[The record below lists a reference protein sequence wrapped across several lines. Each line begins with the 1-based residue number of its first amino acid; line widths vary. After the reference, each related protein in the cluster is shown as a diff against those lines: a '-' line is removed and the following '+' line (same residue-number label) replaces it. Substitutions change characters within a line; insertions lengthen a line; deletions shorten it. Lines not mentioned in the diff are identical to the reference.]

1 MHILEAVGE
10 RKDPLDVCTG
20 FEWDEA
26 NRQKNWE
33 RHVVMPE
40 EAEDVFFHEPLVV
53 RSDVQ
58 HSKREKRYYALG
70 RTDAGRCL
78 FVAFTIR
85 GSLLRVISVRDM
97 NRRERSAYAYHEKDA
112 DA

>member
-1 MHILEAVGE
+1 MAE

-26 NRQKNWE
+26 NAQKNWD
-33 RHVVMPE
+33 RHGVTPD
-40 EAEDVFFHEPLVV
+40 EAEDVFFNEPLVV

-70 RTDAGRCL
+70 RTDRGRYL
-78 FVAFTIR
+78 FVTFTIR
-85 GSLLRVISVRDM
+85 SSLLRVVSVRDM
-97 NRRERSAYAYHEKDA
+97 NRKERSAYAYHEKEA
-112 DA
+112 GA